1 MLTLS
6 AQVRIFVS
14 AAPVDLRRSIDRLAA
29 VVKDAMGEDP
39 ISGHLF
45 VFRNRRGDR
54 MKVLAWDRNGYV
66 VWYKRLER
74 GRFSFP
80 PSGGRRIVSAQTFEL
95 LIGGLDLRRRWE
107 APDPHQ

>member
-6 AQVRIFVS
+6 TTVRIFVA
-14 AAPVDLRRSIDRLAA
+14 AAPADMRKSIDGLAA
-29 VVKDAMGEDP
+29 LAKDAMGEDP
-39 ISGHLF
+39 LSGHLF

-54 MKVLAWDRNGYV
+54 MKVLAWDRNGYA

-80 PSGGRRIVSAQTFEL
+80 PAGARRAITAQTFAL
-95 LIGGLDLRRRWE
+95 LVGGLDLRRRWE
-107 APDPHQ
+107 SPDE

>member
-6 AQVRIFVS
+6 PEIRIFI
-14 AAPVDLRRSIDRLAA
+14 AAEPADMRRSIDGLAA
-29 VVKDAMGEDP
+29 LVKEGFGEDP
-39 ISGHLF
+39 LSGHLF

-54 MKVLAWDRNGYV
+54 MKVLAWDRNGYA

-80 PSGGRRIVSAQTFEL
+80 PAGARRVISPQVFAL
-95 LIGGLDLRRRWE
+95 LVGGLDLRRRWE
-107 APDPHQ
+107 APEP

>member
-6 AQVRIFVS
+6 PEVRIFV
-14 AAPVDLRRSIDRLAA
+14 AAEPADMRRSIDGLAA
-29 VVKDAMGEDP
+29 LVKEGFGEDP
-39 ISGHLF
+39 LSGHLF

-54 MKVLAWDRNGYV
+54 MKVLAWDRNGFA

-80 PSGGRRIVSAQTFEL
+80 PAGKRRVISSQTFAL
-95 LIGGLDLRRRWE
+95 LVGGLDLRRRWE
-107 APDPHQ
+107 APE

>member
-6 AQVRIFVS
+6 AQQRIFVS
-14 AAPVDLRRSIDRLAA
+14 AEPVDLRRSIDGLAA
-29 VVKDAMGEDP
+29 LVLEGVGEDP
-39 ISGHLF
+39 ISGNLF

-54 MKVLAWDRNGYV
+54 MKVLAWDRNGYA

-80 PSGGRRIVSAQTFEL
+80 PAGARRVISAQTFQL

-107 APDPHQ
+107 APEGC